1 MLGWTRRGLQA
12 GEARLARW
20 SPLQAARPTGQPMTP
35 DTTRPVGRSG
45 RDWRPQPAGSICSSR
60 VNPRVAVG
68 NNRHRVYAPYVCFRL
83 TER

>member
-35 DTTRPVGRSG
+35 GTTRPVGRSG
-45 RDWRPQPAGSICSSR
+45 RDWRPQPAGSICSDRSTHGWRWAITGTVCMSR
-60 VNPRVAVG
+60 MSA
-68 NNRHRVYAPYVCFRL
+68 L
-83 TER
+83 D